1 MTEIWLLTRR
11 TSTVFLIITSVI
23 FMYPLES
30 SGFQI
35 TTEKMKYDQ
44 ARTYCRNMN
53 TDVAT
58 VYNLAEVNIMINL
71 VLPPASNVWIGL
83 ELGNLWIW
91 HWTGSDQGT
100 SFLNWDTGEPRNNE
114 QEACAVMNQNGIWL
128 ENDCGTPESFVCQGV
143 RNVSTY
149 IFVQAK
155 KSWRDARSHCWNLS
169 SDLVTIHSAE
179 ENKAV
184 RNISTSERLWIGLF
198 KDPWTWSGGSDS
210 PFRFWDSS
218 EPNYRSNRD
227 CVTANLGNNGK
238 WSSQNCNNRNSVIC
252 GAATNPTITSLQTT
266 QSITAS
272 PASTNMETPPLISSQ
287 AGSATFNSTL
297 VFTEQQITNA
307 TITETSTTSV
317 LTADTI
323 YTLTTPP
330 PQNVTT
336 PVPST
341 TIGHTTSK
349 TTEVISHPITTASNN
364 TSTKMASIQPPQN
377 ITTPA
382 PSTVTRP
389 TTSTY
394 TEVVS
399 HPITSEL
406 DNTSTEI
413 PTMTPTP
420 LHQNDT
426 MPGPTTGTRLTT
438 STTTEFVSHPTIT
451 ELTSTN
457 KEIAT
462 MTSPEMPEN
471 ATNPAPRTV
480 TGPITFNTTEVGSH
494 PKTTELHNAS
504 TEMPTITTTPLQQN
518 NTTQGLSTITELITS
533 NTTEVDSHPTITEFN
548 NTSTEI
554 PTMSTTHQFQN
565 ITTQTPTT
573 GTGPNLSNTTE
584 VVSHPITSELNS
596 TSTEMPT
603 MTLTPPLQNV
613 STLTSSTAT
622 GLTTSDSTEVV
633 SHPITTNLNS
643 TNTEMPTIASTAPP
657 QNLTTPAPLTD
668 TGPTA
673 PNTTGA
679 VSPPTMPQ
687 LNSTEVTPKQP
698 PRNTTVNIT
707 TNSVFTPSAQTGT
720 SIQTTTQSPTPMST
734 VSSFYS
740 DGMILIQK
748 NMTWISALSFC
759 REHYVDLVQITNEDI
774 QDKVAEKARSSTSP
788 HVWLG
793 LRFTCNFN
801 FWFWTSSIPSCY
813 QNWQPGEGPE
823 RATQCGESGAIE
835 ATGRQQW
842 VGLPETQELNFI
854 CQTCGK

>member
-252 GAATNPTITSLQTT
+252 GAA
-266 QSITAS
+266 
-272 PASTNMETPPLISSQ
+272 
-287 AGSATFNSTL
+287 
-297 VFTEQQITNA
+297 
-307 TITETSTTSV
+307 
-317 LTADTI
+317 
-323 YTLTTPP
+323 
-330 PQNVTT
+330 
-336 PVPST
+336 
-341 TIGHTTSK
+341 
-349 TTEVISHPITTASNN
+349 
-364 TSTKMASIQPPQN
+364 
-377 ITTPA
+377 
-382 PSTVTRP
+382 
-389 TTSTY
+389 
-394 TEVVS
+394 
-399 HPITSEL
+399 
-406 DNTSTEI
+406 
-413 PTMTPTP
+413 
-420 LHQNDT
+420 
-426 MPGPTTGTRLTT
+426 
-438 STTTEFVSHPTIT
+438 
-451 ELTSTN
+451 
-457 KEIAT
+457 
-462 MTSPEMPEN
+462 
-471 ATNPAPRTV
+471 
-480 TGPITFNTTEVGSH
+480 
-494 PKTTELHNAS
+494 
-504 TEMPTITTTPLQQN
+504 
-518 NTTQGLSTITELITS
+518 
-533 NTTEVDSHPTITEFN
+533 
-548 NTSTEI
+548 
-554 PTMSTTHQFQN
+554 
-565 ITTQTPTT
+565 
-573 GTGPNLSNTTE
+573 
-584 VVSHPITSELNS
+584 
-596 TSTEMPT
+596 
-603 MTLTPPLQNV
+603 
-613 STLTSSTAT
+613 
-622 GLTTSDSTEVV
+622 
-633 SHPITTNLNS
+633 
-643 TNTEMPTIASTAPP
+643 
-657 QNLTTPAPLTD
+657 
-668 TGPTA
+668 
-673 PNTTGA
+673 
-679 VSPPTMPQ
+679 
-687 LNSTEVTPKQP
+687 
-698 PRNTTVNIT
+698 
-707 TNSVFTPSAQTGT
+707 QTGT

-740 DGMILIQK
+740 EDGMILIQK